1 MNKPVTNLIR
11 GARRVPT
18 SGMLSA
24 EQERALICAWQAHGD
39 RNARDELLHAFA
51 PLAVSVAKRLKRGSG
66 EPDTDLVQQAQIGLM
81 KAIDRFD
88 PDRGFRFSTYAVWWA
103 RAEIQDYTRA
113 NKSIVRRPNSA
124 LTRAAAAH
132 LAALNAEGANDPCLD
147 QMALDRSLADAL
159 GVDLP
164 RAASLREQI
173 TGTDFSLN
181 APVQEENGADRM
193 DMLIDPGSI
202 DVPAPLQNLEV
213 AGLRKV
219 LVAALGTLP
228 ARERDII
235 LATQVNDPPATLEI
249 LGARYGISR
258 ERVRQLR
265 ERGFERLRAAL
276 RNRNLEFESF
286 L

>member
-1 MNKPVTNLIR
+1 
-11 GARRVPT
+11 
-18 SGMLSA
+18 
-24 EQERALICAWQAHGD
+24 
-39 RNARDELLHAFA
+39 LLHAFA

-66 EPDTDLVQQAQIGLM
+66 EADTDLVQQAQIGLM
-81 KAIDRFD
+81 KAVDRFD

-113 NKSIVRRPNSA
+113 NTSIVRRPNSA

-132 LAALNAEGANDPCLD
+132 VAALNIDAAKDPGLD
-147 QMALDRSLADAL
+147 QEALDKRLADAL

-164 RAASLREQI
+164 RAASLREQV
-173 TGTDFSLN
+173 TGTDASLN
-181 APVQEENGADRM
+181 APIQGEEGADRM
-193 DMLIDPGSI
+193 DMLADPESI
-202 DVPAPLQNLEV
+202 DAHAPLQNLEV

-235 LATQVNDPPATLEI
+235 LATQVNDPPATLEK

-265 ERGFERLRAAL
+265 ERGFERLRTAL
-276 RNRNLEFESF
+276 RQRNLEFESF